1 MHLMIQVLSTVRN
14 SGLGLSSVK
23 TSIFT
28 HKVISLITLA
38 VLVGGGYWA
47 YTSYAS
53 TDGETRYVLG
63 TVERG
68 TLIAS
73 VSASGQVSASNQVDI
88 TSNVSGDVTS
98 VPVKAE
104 QKVTAGTLIVQLD
117 PGDAAY
123 DLETARLSYDKLVN
137 VDASDLRDAENA
149 VKDAQEDVAD
159 AYVNARATLTNASTD
174 MTDTTVDLD
183 DLRAGYLGTNTSGLG
198 KAAREYIERASDAY
212 WDAEN
217 AVQKLALKYRGLSS
231 KTTQSE
237 IDSMMAEANETSLL
251 LSQAAKYTL
260 DAVVY
265 LREDDNNDSRADE
278 AYTAAMEA
286 VTAAN
291 AIVSDVS
298 TAKSSLTTS
307 ARALETA
314 QNDLVDLQNG
324 PDELD
329 LRTEQLSLRQK
340 QEALADYSIRAPFD
354 GTIASLDVQRGDTVS
369 GNTAIAT
376 LITDQKIAELSLNE
390 VDAAKVKVGDRA
402 TLTFDAIEELSL
414 TGAVAEIDSIGTVE
428 QGVVSYTV
436 KIGFDSQDDRIKP
449 GMTVNAAIQTDTK
462 QDVLIVPSSAV
473 KTQNGV
479 SYVQV
484 FNPQL
489 PETGGNQGVASS
501 AAPQQIEVETGI
513 SDDTS
518 IEIVSGLE
526 EGQQIVTRTITGTTN
541 TTTTGGTTNNR
552 GGGFGG
558 PPGGAI
564 RF

>member
-1 MHLMIQVLSTVRN
+1 MVQVLNAVRS
-14 SGLGLSSVK
+14 SGLGLSSAK
-23 TSIFT
+23 TFIFT
-28 HKVISLITLA
+28 HKIISLIVVA
-38 VLVGGGYWA
+38 VLLGGGYWA

-68 TLIAS
+68 TLVAS

-88 TSNVSGDVTS
+88 TSSVSGDVIS
-98 VPVKAE
+98 VPVKAG
-104 QKVTAGTLIVQLD
+104 QKVTAGTLIAQLD

-137 VDASDLRDAENA
+137 VDATDLRDAQNA
-149 VKDAQEDVAD
+149 VKDAEEDVAD
-159 AYVNARATLTNASTD
+159 AYTNARATLTDASTD
-174 MTDTTVDLD
+174 MTDTAVDLD
-183 DLRAGYLGTNTSGLG
+183 DLRSGYLGTNTSGLG

-217 AVQKLALKYRGLSS
+217 AVQKLALKYRTLSS

-237 IDSMMAEANETSLL
+237 IDSMMSEANETSILL
-251 LSQAAKYTL
+251 AQAAKYTL

-265 LREDDNNDSRADE
+265 LRDSDSNESVATA
-278 AYTAAMEA
+278 AYTSAMEA

-298 TAKSSLTTS
+298 SAKSSLTTS
-307 ARALETA
+307 KRALETA
-314 QNDLVDLQNG
+314 QNDLEDLQNG

-329 LRTEQLSLRQK
+329 LRSEQLSLRQK
-340 QEALADYSIRAPFD
+340 QDALADYSIRAPFD
-354 GTIASLDVQRGDTVS
+354 GTIATLDVQKGDMLSNNGAV
-369 GNTAIAT
+369 AT

-390 VDAAKVKVGDRA
+390 VDAAKIKVGDRA
-402 TLTFDAIEELSL
+402 TLTFDAIEDLSL

-484 FNPQL
+484 FNPAL
-489 PETGGNQGVASS
+489 PETGGTQGVTSDS
-501 AAPQQIEVETGI
+501 APQQIEVETGI

-518 IEIVSGLE
+518 IEIISGLD
-526 EGQQIVTRTITGTTN
+526 EGQQIVIRTISGTTN
-541 TTTTGGTTNNR
+541 TTTTSGNTNNR
-552 GGGFGG
+552 GG
-558 PPGGAI
+558 PPGGAAI